1 VKLMKGDV
9 VEDKHRLD
17 SDSCKLDETFAG
29 NGSDRGSVT
38 ALFRRA
44 SLG

>member
-17 SDSCKLDETFAG
+17 SDSCKL
-29 NGSDRGSVT
+29 VKH
-38 ALFRRA
+38 
-44 SLG
+44 SLEMVQIGGA